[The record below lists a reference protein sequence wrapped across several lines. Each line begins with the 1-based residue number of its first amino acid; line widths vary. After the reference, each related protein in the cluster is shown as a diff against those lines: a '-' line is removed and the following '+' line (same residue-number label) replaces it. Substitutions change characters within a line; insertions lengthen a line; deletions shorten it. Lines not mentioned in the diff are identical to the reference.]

1 MLKSDDCLAKIFMIR
16 LLDIGF
22 RFGAVA
28 LLALLGFLVF
38 RQRRERMPALI
49 AVAFATG
56 LIAYLMCSAPFWS
69 DLAPWLQAVLA
80 VGCVANPLLFW
91 LLALSIFEDGFRL
104 QTWHVGLFVIIEV
117 LGLWYIFAVHGNV
130 LGSPLE
136 RQLGTITGIALQL
149 LAVAFVLSAL
159 IIAHRGRVPDLVE
172 NRRRFRT
179 LFVSVT
185 GVYMLF
191 VLLVEI
197 FLRGEVPH
205 PAASLLN
212 AGAIFAIVITIAVF
226 LLTLRFN
233 LLLEPA
239 RPLAVVELDQVEQTL
254 MLKLNEAIANKLY
267 RRDNLTIGNLAQDLQ
282 AQEYRLRA
290 LINTKMGFRNFNDF
304 LNRHRIS
311 DACAQLA
318 DPALAGTPILTIALN
333 LGYGSIGPFNRAFK
347 QATGLT
353 PTEHRRQKRGLISK
367 SQAAAA
373 ENAN

>member
-1 MLKSDDCLAKIFMIR
+1 MLKFDDCLARIFMIR
-16 LLDIGF
+16 LLDIGL
-22 RFGAVA
+22 RFGAGA
-28 LLALLGFLVF
+28 LLVLLGLLII
-38 RQRRERMPALI
+38 RQRRERMAALI

-91 LLALSIFEDGFRL
+91 LLARSIFEDGFRL
-104 QTWHVGLFVIIEV
+104 QTWHLGLFVIIEA
-117 LGLWYIFAVHGNV
+117 LGLWYVFAVHGNV

-136 RQLGTITGIALQL
+136 RQLGTIAGVALQL

-159 IIAHRGRVPDLVE
+159 IIAHRGRAPDLVE

-179 LFVSVT
+179 LFVSVA

-205 PAASLLN
+205 PIASLLN
-212 AGAIFAIVITIAVF
+212 AGAIFAIVITVSAS

-239 RPLAVVELDQVEQTL
+239 RPTAVAELDQAEQTL
-254 MLKLNEAIANKLY
+254 MLKLDEAIANKLY

-282 AQEYRLRA
+282 AQEHRLRV

-304 LNRHRIS
+304 LNRHRIA

-318 DPALAGTPILTIALN
+318 DPALAGTPVLTIALN

-353 PTEHRRQKRGLISK
+353 PTQHRRQKLGLLSDSEAVATK
-367 SQAAAA
+367 KT
-373 ENAN
+373 N